1 MDKERWAALRR
12 RLSGKK
18 AAWLLV
24 AAGVLGMVLI
34 ALSGR
39 NEPAAADLPAQPSVR
54 EYTEQLEQ
62 RLAQVIEGIDGAGE
76 CRVMVTLENG
86 VEYLYATE
94 QKSDSSLAEKNSG
107 TGSDRTQADTS
118 QASVILVDTGNGKQ
132 GLLVTEIQPTVK
144 GVVVVCAGGDNPAV
158 CERVTAVISTAFD
171 MVSRRVCVVKQQ
183 SK

>member
-18 AAWLLV
+18 TAWLLV

-39 NEPAAADLPAQPSVR
+39 NESAAADPPAQPSVR

-62 RLAQVIEGIDGAGE
+62 RLAKVIEGIDGAGE

-144 GVVVVCAGGDNPAV
+144 GVVVVCRGGDQPAV
-158 CERVTAVISTAFD
+158 QQRVTEAVTTVLHLSSA
-171 MVSRRVCVVKQQ
+171 RVCVTKL
-183 SK
+183 S